1 MQEPSGRPTRHQTQ
15 PGTVRLDSC
24 PTIRLA
30 GSKRTNIGGRMRRI
44 RFLVVAAV
52 GAVTVG
58 VGGAILIL
66 RDDPTRDADTIGSV
80 SAQGVAQDAA
90 VDAVGLERCDKV
102 PALASRLEGNLGA
115 RQNPNPVVM
124 ELIGTYRDEHA
135 ETYGGRWIDRENGA
149 VVVAFTDDSEA
160 HREAILALSPSPDG
174 TSDVDPRPL
183 GQRDDVTIDV
193 LQVRYTQVQLEA
205 RTSSPSRGAC
215 ARSAHVPG
223 AVADAPADVAGPA
236 RSSGLVDD
244 GLPPTRA

>member
-1 MQEPSGRPTRHQTQ
+1 
-15 PGTVRLDSC
+15 
-24 PTIRLA
+24 
-30 GSKRTNIGGRMRRI
+30 MRRI

-58 VGGAILIL
+58 VVGAMLIL

-102 PALASRLEGNLGA
+102 PALVSRLEGNLGA